1 MKKSIIQNPIK
12 QILINNGFEHVKNND
27 YMLLSKDQKT
37 KLILR
42 IPDGK
47 NGNGFILAVQ
57 FSDFGSFDG
66 MFSNAVMKQFD
77 FAYDLAYG
85 ESQEYSEKDII
96 EVTERVM
103 RTYDCYIS
111 HGKNAIKEHLNE
123 WTFGDFNEQIKSDI
137 QLYFGL
143 STIDPYSKDY
153 QVYNANQMKKN
164 GGTIVL
170 SIQEY
175 LQHKEFYDSYEEYGA
190 KIINDTNIE
199 SITISF
205 AEERKWWQK

>member
-1 MKKSIIQNPIK
+1 MKKSIIQKPIK
-12 QILINNGFEHVKNND
+12 QILTNNGFEHAKNND
-27 YMLLSKDQKT
+27 YILLSNDQKT

-57 FSDFGSFDG
+57 FSDFGLFDG

-85 ESQEYSEKDII
+85 ESQEYTKSEII
-96 EVTERVM
+96 EVTERVI
-103 RTYDCYIS
+103 RTYSCYIT
-111 HGKNAIKEHLNE
+111 HGKNAIKEHLDE
-123 WTFGDFNEQIKSDI
+123 WTFGDFNEQTKSKV
-137 QLYFGL
+137 QHYFGL
-143 STIDPYSKDY
+143 STIDPYTKDC
-153 QVYNANQMKKN
+153 QVRTATQMKKN
-164 GGTIVL
+164 GGAIVL

-199 SITISF
+199 SVTISF